1 MSFSRHIDAVLFK
14 ILFAECNLMLMF
26 CLQIFVRIIN
36 PLICVL
42 GYYCCRVFGCNS
54 RHLDVST
61 LQIPV
66 LHLDVSTLQGSELHL
81 DESTLQVLSF
91 YCGL

>member
-14 ILFAECNLMLMF
+14 ILFAECNLTLMF
-26 CLQIFVRIIN
+26 GLQIFVRIIN

-42 GYYCCRVFGCNS
+42 GYYFCRVFGCIS
-54 RHLDVST
+54 R
-61 LQIPV
+61 
-66 LHLDVSTLQGSELHL
+66 HLDVSTLQGSELHL

-91 YCGL
+91 YCRL